1 MESLIECL
9 VDSVIKPTEY
19 SDMNESILWN
29 RVLFNRSSVLPIK
42 RAEMANDR
50 IWDTFLKTDPKV
62 LAQRVSTLE
71 GVANMREQA
80 NKIYNP
86 QVKANVI
93 AKIQLVE
100 RALLDAIQ
108 REQVIIEDMKSK
120 PIWEYDMSAPDAW
133 L

>member
-1 MESLIECL
+1 MAIPL
-9 VDSVIKPTEY
+9 VNVRPFVNTNFLGFNDSIF
-19 SDMNESILWN
+19 WN
-29 RVLFNRSSVLPIK
+29 RVFGRNSALPVDRI
-42 RAEMANDR
+42 ELMANDR